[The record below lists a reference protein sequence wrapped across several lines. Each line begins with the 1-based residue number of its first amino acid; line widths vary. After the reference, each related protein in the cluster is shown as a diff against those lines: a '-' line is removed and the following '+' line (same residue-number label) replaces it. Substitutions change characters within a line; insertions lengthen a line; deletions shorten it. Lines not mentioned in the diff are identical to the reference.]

1 LAYYRNFGEFWHI
14 SFETCNEHQNNLPSL
29 LSPMVMA
36 AAVLASPGCCPKFPL
51 LVAGRV
57 RVQQKLKLGI
67 APNRNFA
74 MTGDGHDHSF
84 PKPPNRLPPRPLT
97 SYDG

>member
-36 AAVLASPGCCPKFPL
+36 AAVLASPRCCPKFPL
-51 LVAGRV
+51 RIAGRV
-57 RVQQKLKLGI
+57 RIQRKLELGI

-74 MTGDGHDHSF
+74 FIGAADIHFRGGQTGC
-84 PKPPNRLPPRPLT
+84 RPAR
-97 SYDG
+97 